1 MLQVLNSLAVAVAFY
16 PILVASSMHQVRHSP
31 DLAVRSPAI
40 PSVIEVGKRQDSSI
54 PYSYSLL
61 GCIDEIDNWPVRVL
75 TQQYVDWD
83 GESPSSCINGC
94 WNTGPIDGPFGP
106 HYILAGVVNG
116 TQCWCD
122 ITINVNAQTVDQD
135 RCDHTCING
144 PEFNCGGS
152 REYLMFALGEIYG
165 VLILLLLIDN
175 HKIKRISIHSP
186 LTRASFP

>member
-1 MLQVLNSLAVAVAFY
+1 MLQVLNSLAVAVALY
-16 PILVASSMHQVRHSP
+16 PILVASSMHKVRHSP

-54 PYSYSLL
+54 PYSYSLI
-61 GCIDEIDNWPVRVL
+61 GCVDEIDNWPVRVL

-106 HYILAGVVNG
+106 HNIFAGVVNG
-116 TQCWCD
+116 DQCWCD

-135 RCDHTCING
+135 RCDHTCVNG
-144 PEFNCGGS
+144 SEYNCGGS
-152 REYLMFALGEIYG
+152 REYLMYALGEIYG

-186 LTRASFP
+186 PTRASFP